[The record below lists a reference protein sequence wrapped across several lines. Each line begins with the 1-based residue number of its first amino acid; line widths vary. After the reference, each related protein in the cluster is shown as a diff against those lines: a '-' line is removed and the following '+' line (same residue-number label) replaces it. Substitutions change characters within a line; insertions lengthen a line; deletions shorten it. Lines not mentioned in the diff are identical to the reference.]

1 MNCGQSVRKID
12 ILNMTDEQ
20 KRIVDLVMEP
30 LALQNLI
37 LDNISSHGDI
47 LDCLFV
53 KLVDHWVV
61 HSELCLSHS
70 VRAGHPIFARSR
82 LKRVA
87 CDAIT
92 H

>member
-1 MNCGQSVRKID
+1 
-12 ILNMTDEQ
+12 MTDEQ

-53 KLVDHWVV
+53 KLVDHWV
-61 HSELCLSHS
+61 
-70 VRAGHPIFARSR
+70 
-82 LKRVA
+82 
-87 CDAIT
+87 
-92 H
+92 